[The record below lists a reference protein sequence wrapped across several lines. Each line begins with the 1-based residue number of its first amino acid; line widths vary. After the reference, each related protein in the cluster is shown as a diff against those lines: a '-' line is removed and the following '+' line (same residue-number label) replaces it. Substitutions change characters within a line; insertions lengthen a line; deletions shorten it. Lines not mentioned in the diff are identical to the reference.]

1 MVFRIFVEKHKEFAH
16 EAASLLNEA
25 RNILEIKGLTD
36 VRIFNRYDAENIDAE
51 LFDYA
56 VRTVFSEPQV
66 DTTYKSIDVSDAAH
80 LSEGETAYTFSQGV
94 CTLRKLKQG

>member
-36 VRIFNRYDAENIDAE
+36 VRIFNRYDAENIDA
-51 LFDYA
+51 
-56 VRTVFSEPQV
+56 
-66 DTTYKSIDVSDAAH
+66 
-80 LSEGETAYTFSQGV
+80 
-94 CTLRKLKQG
+94 